1 MSLVPAGKTRLMVAQ
16 TLANPLSQG
25 FSDPNEIGAE
35 EMPSFDEG
43 GLEGDAQLQPE
54 DDFLKPE
61 DDFLHSDEEEQVQP
75 QESNTLS
82 DYIFN
87 KLQSYGY
94 PGRRLEEFKKKFVKE
109 SVSPDGNKDITVEI
123 PDRHYPD
130 ETGQQQTI
138 ETSDLSGIVKEV
150 EAKFGLHFNGAER
163 SEGKW
168 TIKLTSS
175 EVRNPEGEEGM
186 VRDNLD
192 EVYGT
197 PSNKGK
203 PKKNRP
209 VQAFTIH
216 EMIKGQKEDTVEKL
230 KKITGDK

>member
-1 MSLVPAGKTRLMVAQ
+1 MVLVPVGKNRLMVAQ
-16 TLANPLSQG
+16 TLADPLSRG
-25 FSDPNEIGAE
+25 VSDPNDVGAG
-35 EMPSFDEG
+35 EMPSFDNQELG
-43 GLEGDAQLQPE
+43 QGVDLGETQETQE
-54 DDFLKPE
+54 TQKT
-61 DDFLHSDEEEQVQP
+61 
-75 QESNTLS
+75 ESNTLS

-94 PGRRLEEFKKKFVKE
+94 PGRRLDEFKKKFVKE

-130 ETGQQQTI
+130 ESGRQKTI

-175 EVRNPEGEEGM
+175 EVRNPDEEAGGE
-186 VRDNLD
+186 RDNLD

-197 PSNKGK
+197 PSSKGRE
-203 PKKNRP
+203 KKVRP
-209 VQAFTIH
+209 VRAFSIH
-216 EMIKGQKEDTVEKL
+216 EMIKGSKEGIINTLSQIGEK
-230 KKITGDK
+230 